1 MAIYGKFVPKNPDK
15 YVGDVDKIFFRS
27 LWETKVMQWMDSRSS
42 IIKWG
47 SEEIAIPYLSPADG
61 KVHRYFPD
69 FFIEYV
75 TEAGEV
81 KREILEVK
89 PLHESDAK
97 YAKSDRSKN
106 ALQVNESKWRAA
118 SRYCEE
124 RGMTFRVL
132 TEKSIFKQAEKK
144 PRQSKKKLNG

>member
-42 IIKWG
+42 IIRWG

-69 FFIEYV
+69 FFIEYI
-75 TEAGEV
+75 TESGEI
-81 KREILEVK
+81 KKEIVEVK
-89 PLHESDAK
+89 PLHESEDK
-97 YAKSDRSKN
+97 YAKSERSKN
-106 ALQVNESKWRAA
+106 ALLVNKSKWRAA
-118 SRYCEE
+118 DRYCEE

-132 TEKSIFKQAEKK
+132 TERSIFLNPKNNKKSKNEKA
-144 PRQSKKKLNG
+144 